1 MSRQAQQLIAQA
13 KAEGWK
19 RLDLGKCDLTDLET
33 QVPELF
39 ELTNLEEL
47 VLSNVWYEWNEAT
60 QKWELKR
67 SSNIGE
73 ENYLSKLPK
82 RLSNLKNLKVLI
94 CGGSYGNNW
103 EISDYSVVK
112 QLPQL
117 THLNLCGNKLT
128 KIENL
133 DKLPNLQFLN
143 LSDTKIT
150 EIENLD
156 NLPILQEL
164 DLSVNEITKLENLDN
179 LSNLQKL
186 DLSWNKIINIEN
198 LDNLPILQ
206 ILDLSWNKI
215 INIENLDNLPILP
228 EMCKVLW

>member
-1 MSRQAQQLIAQA
+1 MSQQAQQLIAQA

-19 RLDLGKCDLTDLET
+19 SLDLGKCDLTDLET

-47 VLSNVWYEWNEAT
+47 VLSNVWYEWNKST

-67 SSNIGE
+67 SSNKGE

-82 RLSNLKNLKVLI
+82 EMAKLKNLKVLI

-133 DKLPNLQFLN
+133 DKLPNLQVLYIGWN
-143 LSDTKIT
+143 KLT

-156 NLPILQEL
+156 NLHNLQFLNLRGNKITKIENLENLPILQKL

-179 LSNLQKL
+179 L
-186 DLSWNKIINIEN
+186 
-198 LDNLPILQ
+198 
-206 ILDLSWNKI
+206 
-215 INIENLDNLPILP
+215 PILP
-228 EMCKVLW
+228 EMCMVLW